1 MDHGNKEVI
10 RQRMVLYQLKTMEKR
25 WILQYS
31 LKTANHVI
39 ILEKKAL
46 GYKQFLLEHNYAINY
61 KKLCVSMESL
71 RNVRIFNRSII

>member
-10 RQRMVLYQLKTMEKR
+10 RQRMVLYQLKTIEKR

-31 LKTANHVI
+31 LKAANRVI
-39 ILEKKAL
+39 IWEKKAL
-46 GYKQFLLEHNYAINY
+46 GYKQFLLEYNYAINY
-61 KKLCVSMESL
+61 KMSCVSMESL